1 MGLTGTMRTHQ
12 HLVSGAKI
20 GVFFEL
26 WGMNANFDAKKC
38 HFSIVSQKYI
48 VLLHRIKTKQ

>member
-12 HLVSGAKI
+12 HLVSGAKV
-20 GVFFEL
+20 GVFFDL

-38 HFSIVSQKYI
+38 HFSIVFQKYI